1 MSYCLFYNQSTGAGA
16 VGEIV
21 DNVAFKTT
29 QIVNPG
35 GFAREWSTVVPVG
48 YGILFYNR
56 TTGAAAIG
64 SIANGEFG
72 TDHIF
77 PGGSFARG
85 WSHIVDL
92 NHDLVLFYRASTGEG
107 ALVRQLSSSPSSANT
122 SKAYPPGSF
131 ARNWSHIVA
140 GGSQSTLFYNSATG
154 AGAITELFD
163 NDPEPWRFEVVN
175 DLRTVRVY
183 PDNSF
188 APGWDLIESLNG
200 QGIIFYNPETGGGAL
215 GSIESKEF
223 RTARVYREGSF
234 KTGWTEIMGGG
245 SLPLFYDRKS
255 GEGALG
261 FDPSV
266 EVFPEGSFAT
276 GWTHVVPQSQP
287 AKPPVI
293 K

>member
-16 VGEIV
+16 VGEIIG
-21 DNVAFKTT
+21 NNSFKTT
-29 QIVNPG
+29 QTVNPG
-35 GFAREWSTVVPVG
+35 GFARDWSNVVPMG
-48 YGILFYNR
+48 YGIFFYNR
-56 TTGAAAIG
+56 STGAAAIG
-64 SIANGEFG
+64 SISDGEFS
-72 TDHIF
+72 TDYVF
-77 PGGSFARG
+77 PGGSFAHG
-85 WSHIVDL
+85 WSHIVEL
-92 NHDLVLFYRASTGEG
+92 GHDLALFYRASTGEG
-107 ALVRQLSSSPSSANT
+107 SLVRQLSSSPSSANT

-131 ARNWSHIVA
+131 ARNWSHIVS
-140 GGSQSTLFYNSATG
+140 GGFLSTLFYNSATG

-163 NDPEPWRFEVVN
+163 NDPQPWSFGGVN

-188 APGWDLIESLNG
+188 APGWDLVDFVNG
-200 QGIIFYNPETGGGAL
+200 RGIFFYNPKTGGGAL
-215 GSIESKEF
+215 GSIDSKEF
-223 RTARVYREGSF
+223 TTTHVYRDGAF

-245 SLPLFYDRKS
+245 SLPLFYDRNS

-266 EVFPEGSFAT
+266 EVFPEGAFAT

-287 AKPPVI
+287 PVI